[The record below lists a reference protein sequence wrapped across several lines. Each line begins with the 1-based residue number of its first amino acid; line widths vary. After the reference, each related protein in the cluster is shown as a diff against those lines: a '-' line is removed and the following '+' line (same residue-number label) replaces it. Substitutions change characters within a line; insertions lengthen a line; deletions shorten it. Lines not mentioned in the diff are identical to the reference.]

1 MFHNKYLKYKQK
13 YLKLKKSQEGGKVPC
28 NKGYQNLFGTC
39 WAIAIQMMFTFGKAT
54 SDDLEK
60 NMRNLRIGCDYE
72 NMLESINCF
81 IERQIQKVKSNVS
94 INDLLLEISEEK
106 IKYLKIILKKFIDRY
121 YNKALE
127 IKISEKPEGV
137 INLMNPERCELV
149 ISQNFNK
156 LFDDHILLSSKES
169 YGGNILS
176 EYLFCNLISIFLLEY
191 KVSFKKYYDRFNE
204 INFNVENDIGIILVI
219 NNHACCFYFCDSP
232 KFYNDW
238 DKTVKEFDWITLLK
252 TSTINN
258 LYIEKDFGI
267 RQIDNIELYDG
278 NKLILSKVKYL
289 IVVSKFDKYT
299 SLDID
304 IKNILKLRSL
314 DKIEDKEIQNHLA
327 IYYSLN
333 ENKKKA
339 IDIWKNLVD
348 QDYESAYTWL
358 GIMFEDINPEK
369 AREYYNMGILRGIKE
384 SQYNL
389 GKMLFDGKGIE
400 KNQEEGIKLF
410 RLAAN
415 QGHTNAQYDL
425 GKILSSVKGN
435 EVEAAQFLGLAA
447 LNENINAQYHYG
459 IMLYFGRGVE
469 KNVKDAILFFWMAK
483 KKKEAQLAYS
493 ILSKGKDFEDQYKE
507 GLELLFSEVNQE
519 NEKDKYKF
527 GNPEAQYKLGKIF
540 MYNESTENELEGT
553 NLFRLAADQGNTN
566 ARFELGK
573 IYYNVRIYDE
583 SVRNFRI
590 AAEKGNAN
598 AQFELGKMLYN
609 GIGVQQNKE
618 EAMQLFQLASEQ
630 GNANA
635 QFELGKILLLKKNTA
650 LDAIKLFNS
659 AADQGNENAL
669 FELAKLLFSGLY
681 VQEDKPKAIRILRF
695 LVEKGN
701 VNAQFYLGNALYFGN
716 GVSKD
721 TIEGMRLLKLSADK
735 GDKRAKTII
744 DQEEWVLL

>member
-1 MFHNKYLKYKQK
+1 
-13 YLKLKKSQEGGKVPC
+13 
-28 NKGYQNLFGTC
+28 
-39 WAIAIQMMFTFGKAT
+39 
-54 SDDLEK
+54 
-60 NMRNLRIGCDYE
+60 
-72 NMLESINCF
+72 
-81 IERQIQKVKSNVS
+81 
-94 INDLLLEISEEK
+94 
-106 IKYLKIILKKFIDRY
+106 
-121 YNKALE
+121 
-127 IKISEKPEGV
+127 
-137 INLMNPERCELV
+137 
-149 ISQNFNK
+149 
-156 LFDDHILLSSKES
+156 
-169 YGGNILS
+169 
-176 EYLFCNLISIFLLEY
+176 
-191 KVSFKKYYDRFNE
+191 
-204 INFNVENDIGIILVI
+204 
-219 NNHACCFYFCDSP
+219 
-232 KFYNDW
+232 
-238 DKTVKEFDWITLLK
+238 
-252 TSTINN
+252 
-258 LYIEKDFGI
+258 
-267 RQIDNIELYDG
+267 
-278 NKLILSKVKYL
+278 
-289 IVVSKFDKYT
+289 
-299 SLDID
+299 
-304 IKNILKLRSL
+304 
-314 DKIEDKEIQNHLA
+314 
-327 IYYSLN
+327 
-333 ENKKKA
+333 
-339 IDIWKNLVD
+339 
-348 QDYESAYTWL
+348 
-358 GIMFEDINPEK
+358 
-369 AREYYNMGILRGIKE
+369 
-384 SQYNL
+384 
-389 GKMLFDGKGIE
+389 
-400 KNQEEGIKLF
+400 
-410 RLAAN
+410 
-415 QGHTNAQYDL
+415 
-425 GKILSSVKGN
+425 
-435 EVEAAQFLGLAA
+435 
-447 LNENINAQYHYG
+447 
-459 IMLYFGRGVE
+459 MLYFGRGVE

-721 TIEGMRLLKLSADK
+721 TIEGMRLIKLSADK